1 MARFQFR
8 DYTRSAPQRLLDA
21 GELHSFVMRMVAFQT
36 FQELELPGGSH
47 AFQTYVETLD
57 PDDESVSSA
66 GATARRV
73 VSNIHWVGRA
83 NNHAVTAITTQ
94 EWLTAGTTVQGADY
108 IARALL
114 YIHSKWMRNNVA
126 QRSPARQQAFDR
138 CMAGGGPQRKRR
150 KSKRDPD
157 HHDSGQAEEATGP
170 RYQQPLTR
178 SQTR

>member
-21 GELHSFVMRMVAFQT
+21 GELHSFVMRMEAFQT
-36 FQELELPGGSH
+36 FKELEPTGDCH

-108 IARALL
+108 IKRTLP
-114 YIHSKWMRNNVA
+114 YIHSKWMKNNVA